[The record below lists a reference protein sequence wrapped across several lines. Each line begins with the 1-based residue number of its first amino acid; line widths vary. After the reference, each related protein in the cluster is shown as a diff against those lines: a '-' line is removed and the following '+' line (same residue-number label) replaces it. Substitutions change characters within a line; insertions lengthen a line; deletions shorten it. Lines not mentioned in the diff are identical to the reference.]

1 MKKHALVYAL
11 MFTALVIAFAVFRRN
26 PALVQTVTN
35 AANQAAT
42 DTQKFTVNVAG
53 YTPRDYPLPS
63 LGGTTVNLNRY
74 SNCSF
79 CLRSR
84 SQSVTPTDAIMLP
97 NPQELI
103 TVSYIDDAKPLGGG
117 G

>member
-1 MKKHALVYAL
+1 MKKHLFAYAIMLAAL
-11 MFTALVIAFAVFRRN
+11 AFAFVAFRRY
-26 PALVQTVTN
+26 PSALKQVVNSATPEN
-35 AANQAAT
+35 AAQSYVINL
-42 DTQKFTVNVAG
+42 AG
-53 YTPRDYPLPS
+53 YTPRDYSLPS
-63 LGGTTVNLNRY
+63 LGGTSITMNRY

-84 SQSVTPTDAIMLP
+84 SQGVTPSDAIQLP

-103 TVSYIDDAKPLGGG
+103 TVSYVDDPQPFGGSG